1 MRRNKRTEFSIVG
14 FSLALATSF
23 GLAPSFAADSDCQN
37 VIADAA
43 AAPSTA
49 PNTGTTAGG
58 DAATAV
64 VATLK
69 SEQQQ
74 LRRMGEAIKR
84 TRRAAGDILQECTQ
98 PVEMM
103 GEIDIIGQDVIPIM
117 PATAEGFGN
126 NYMPPRPKYINL
138 HMAQLDA
145 LVPILKDDMNTLA
158 IPDVEKDYAK
168 QPMEDLY
175 GNYSDFQKLYATL
188 ITLTKDKVDYNVQ
201 ELMSTAHG
209 IDSTCKGMDAARK
222 KLLHEETKAEKQE
235 QKLEKE
241 KK

>member
-1 MRRNKRTEFSIVG
+1 MLRNKRVALSSIAFSI
-14 FSLALATSF
+14 ALASGFHATASF
-23 GLAPSFAADSDCQN
+23 SADSDCQN
-37 VIADAA
+37 KIADAA
-43 AAPSTA
+43 AASTSTA
-49 PNTGTTAGG
+49 SGG
-58 DAATAV
+58 DSTSSV

-84 TRRAAGDILQECTQ
+84 AKRAASDVLQECTQ

-126 NYMPPRPKYINL
+126 NYLPPRPKYMNL
-138 HMAQLDA
+138 HMAQLEA
-145 LVPILKDDMNTLA
+145 LVPILKDDVESLA

-168 QPMEDLY
+168 QPLDELN
-175 GNYSDFQKLYATL
+175 GNYADFKKLYATL
-188 ITLTKDKVDYNVQ
+188 VTLTKDKVDYNVQ

-209 IDSTCKGMDAARK
+209 IDATCKGMDAARK
-222 KLLHEETKAEKQE
+222 KLLHEESKAEKQE
-235 QKLEKE
+235 EKNE
-241 KK
+241 KKEGQK